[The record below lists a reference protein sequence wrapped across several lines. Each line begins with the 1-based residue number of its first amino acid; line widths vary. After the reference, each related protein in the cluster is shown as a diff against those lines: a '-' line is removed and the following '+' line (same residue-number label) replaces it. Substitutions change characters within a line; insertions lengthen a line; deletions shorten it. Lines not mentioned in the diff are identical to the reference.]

1 MNNQTAVI
9 IGKVV
14 TTHGIRG
21 WVVIQSYSYP
31 PENIRNYDTFLDIND
46 EKRYIHILQLKIM
59 PKKII
64 VQLKDYDNI
73 SLSETI
79 VGQNIFIQSSD
90 IPTLSEGEY
99 YWRDI
104 EGLKVYTTKNHYL
117 GFVDF
122 IFHNGANDVLAIK
135 QNNQYIYVPFIT
147 SHTQVIPKDKILIN
161 HETI

>member
-1 MNNQTAVI
+1 MKSIENNFDNPRVNTLLHYHFYQLRSNSPE
-9 IGKVV
+9 GS
-14 TTHGIRG
+14 TH
-21 WVVIQSYSYP
+21 V
-31 PENIRNYDTFLDIND
+31 L
-46 EKRYIHILQLKIM
+46 
-59 PKKII
+59 
-64 VQLKDYDNI
+64 
-73 SLSETI
+73 
-79 VGQNIFIQSSD
+79 
-90 IPTLSEGEY
+90 
-99 YWRDI
+99 DI